1 MNRIVINNKLERS
14 TRIRE
19 AYRTLRT
26 NIEFTGIEN
35 RVIAVTSCLP
45 GDGKTT
51 VSFQMAKT
59 FVDAGYKTLLIDA
72 DMRKSV
78 LANRLDVHGME
89 QGLSHF
95 LSGHAG
101 VQEVVYSTD
110 INNLYIIPTGVF
122 PVNPTELLGNNRFET
137 LIAAVRNT
145 FEYII
150 IDTPPIG
157 SVVDAAV
164 IAKYCDGSILVLAE
178 DKASRMEARRAVEQ
192 IRTANPNILG
202 AVLNKVEIGRGSY
215 YAKNYKNYYQKNYYE
230 DEKKK

>member
-178 DKASRMEARRAVEQ
+178 DKASRMEARWAVEQ

>member
-164 IAKYCDGSILVLAE
+164 IAKHCDGSILVLAE
-178 DKASRMEARRAVEQ
+178 DRASRMEARRAVEQ

-202 AVLNKVEIGRGSY
+202 VVLNKVEIGRGSY
-215 YAKNYKNYYQKNYYE
+215 YAKNYRNYYQKNYYE
-230 DEKKK
+230 DEKK